1 MTFSTDLISP
11 SAAGKNFLQ
20 KILDIYLCGV
30 YNIKR
35 EVITVEENCPNCQK
49 KKERSEAEYKRLINR
64 LNRISGQI
72 NGIKKMVENSAYCTD
87 ILVQVAAVNAALN
100 SFNKELLGEHIRTCV
115 ADNIKNGNEEV
126 IDELVTTLQKLMK

>member
-1 MTFSTDLISP
+1 MSES
-11 SAAGKNFLQ
+11 
-20 KILDIYLCGV
+20 
-30 YNIKR
+30 
-35 EVITVEENCPNCQK
+35 CPHCQK
-49 KKERSEAEYKRLINR
+49 KKERSEAEYRKLINR

-115 ADNIKNGNEEV
+115 ADNIKAGNDDV
-126 IDELVTTLQKLMK
+126 VDELVNTLQKLMK